1 MKDIQEKLDR
11 KDIAGFQHDLIDWY
25 EKEQRTLPWRENQD
39 PYRVW
44 VSEVM
49 LQQTRVDTVI
59 PYFNRFMEQF
69 PTVKDLALADEEK
82 VMKAWEGL
90 GYYSRVRNLQ
100 AAVKE
105 VYESYGG
112 IVPDTKEQ
120 FSKLKG
126 VGPYTSG
133 AVLSIAYNKP
143 YPAVDGNVMR
153 VISRILSIWDDI
165 AKPKTRNIFEFAVDQ
180 LISGKSRQNLIKG

>member
-11 KDIAGFQHDLIDWY
+11 KDIAGFQYDLIDWY

-69 PTVKDLALADEEK
+69 LAVKDLALADEEK

-105 VYESYGG
+105 VYESYEGV
-112 IVPDTKEQ
+112 VPDTKEQ

-180 LISGKSRQNLIKG
+180 LIS

>member
-100 AAVKE
+100 
-105 VYESYGG
+105 
-112 IVPDTKEQ
+112 
-120 FSKLKG
+120 
-126 VGPYTSG
+126 
-133 AVLSIAYNKP
+133 
-143 YPAVDGNVMR
+143 
-153 VISRILSIWDDI
+153 
-165 AKPKTRNIFEFAVDQ
+165 
-180 LISGKSRQNLIKG
+180 